1 MSLGTT
7 PDQATERRT
16 DRKTC
21 AACEA
26 SAAGCRSNEWLRG
39 RRCCERCT
47 GNHDQTITEGAST
60 SPANGSHVDSTGRSD
75 GRERTSLSAPRPTSA
90 QPPDRRRTDTRPGR
104 AATTSHEEGPT
115 S

>member
-7 PDQATERRT
+7 PDQAAERRT

-21 AACEA
+21 PACEA

-47 GNHDQTITEGAST
+47 GNHDSST
-60 SPANGSHVDSTGRSD
+60 
-75 GRERTSLSAPRPTSA
+75 
-90 QPPDRRRTDTRPGR
+90 
-104 AATTSHEEGPT
+104 TTSKE
-115 S
+115 SSR